1 MSLKITIIDYEA
13 GNLRNIQKA
22 VEYLGYNA
30 VISNQINAVEEAD
43 ILVLPGVGAFHTGI
57 SVLENLGL
65 IEALR
70 KAVIKNRKPLLGI
83 CLGMQLLGREGHEG
97 GKRSGLGFLPM
108 TIHRLQSDKKGLR
121 LPHIGWDN
129 VVTSDYSI
137 LFSEIPEDP
146 DFYFVHSYHAVCE
159 DESIIAAT
167 CEYGH
172 RFVAAVEKDN
182 IFATQFH
189 PEKSQRYGLKVL
201 KNFMN
206 YGEIYNPGID

>member
-22 VEYLGYNA
+22 IEHLGYKA
-30 VISNQINAVEEAD
+30 LISKQINAVEEAD
-43 ILVLPGVGAFHTGI
+43 ILVLPGVGAFHSGMN
-57 SVLENLGL
+57 VLEGLGL

-70 KAVIKNRKPLLGI
+70 KAVIKNRKPLLGV

-97 GKRSGLGFLPM
+97 GKRAGLGFLPM

-129 VVTSDYSI
+129 VVASDHSV
-137 LFSEIPEDP
+137 LFSEIPKDP
-146 DFYFVHSYHAVCE
+146 DFYFVHSYQAVCE

-189 PEKSQRYGLKVL
+189 PEKSQRYGLQVL

-206 YGEIYNPGID
+206 YCKTYKPGND